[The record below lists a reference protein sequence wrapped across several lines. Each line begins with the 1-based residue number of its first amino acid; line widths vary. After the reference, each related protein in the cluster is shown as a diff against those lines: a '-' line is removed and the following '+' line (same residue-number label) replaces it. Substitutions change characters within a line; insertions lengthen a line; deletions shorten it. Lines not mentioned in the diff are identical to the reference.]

1 MQGLEGLR
9 SDKSIVRD
17 EIARIES
24 DGKKI
29 EWEMQR
35 LGREME
41 ENRKFKGSRVSLAG
55 TNSTSSQSLLAF
67 GRK

>member
-9 SDKSIVRD
+9 HEKSIVQA
-17 EIARIES
+17 EIVRVEN
-24 DGKKI
+24 DGRKI

-35 LGREME
+35 LGKEME
-41 ENRKFKGSRVSLAG
+41 ESRKIKGSRVSLAG